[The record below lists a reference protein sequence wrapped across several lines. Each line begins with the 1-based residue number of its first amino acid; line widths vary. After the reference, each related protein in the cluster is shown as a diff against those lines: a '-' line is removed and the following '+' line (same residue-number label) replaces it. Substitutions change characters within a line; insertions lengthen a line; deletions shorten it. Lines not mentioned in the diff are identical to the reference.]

1 MCFIV
6 LLFYYQINKERA
18 GGDRYMVKVMKKD
31 NMLDFYQVLEVSNFI
46 NSEEGSY
53 IIAAIELQENLKNRD
68 LTTQEIISIVFKR
81 LESIV
86 PFEQR

>member
-1 MCFIV
+1 
-6 LLFYYQINKERA
+6 
-18 GGDRYMVKVMKKD
+18 MVKVMKKD

-46 NSEEGSY
+46 NSEKGKD
-53 IIAAIELQENLKNRD
+53 IIAAIDLQENLKNRD

-81 LESIV
+81 LEGIV

>member
-18 GGDRYMVKVMKKD
+18 GCDRYMVKVMKKD

-46 NSEEGSY
+46 NSEEGSN
-53 IIAAIELQENLKNRD
+53 IISAIELQENLKNRD

-86 PFEQR
+86 PFEKR